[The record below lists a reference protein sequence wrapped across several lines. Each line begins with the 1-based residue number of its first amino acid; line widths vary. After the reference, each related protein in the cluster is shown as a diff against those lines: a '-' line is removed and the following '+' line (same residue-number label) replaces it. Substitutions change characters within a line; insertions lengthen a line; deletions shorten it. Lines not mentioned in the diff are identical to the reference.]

1 MKKTNE
7 LGRTLADLM
16 KENIREINDNE
27 EIVDINVH
35 KIVPNPDQP
44 RIHFSDHR
52 IAELA
57 QSIQKHGV
65 LQPIIVKPAQEGFVL
80 VAGERRLRAARKIG
94 NTTIPAIIRN
104 YQPKYLAELALLEN
118 LQREDLNPIEE
129 AAAYKLIIEKTNIT
143 HAEMAE
149 KVGVSR
155 SHITNMIGLFKLPI
169 QAINDL
175 KTHTISMGHARILSK
190 IKDEKFLLKL
200 LDQIK
205 SENLT
210 VRDLEKIAK
219 SKTYTSSKIPQLES
233 HISKRYKLNVK
244 ALKKGRTILMSFDS
258 QKDIERFLMKLEEK
272 NDK

>member
-27 EIVDINVH
+27 EVVEIDTQ
-35 KIVPNPDQP
+35 KISPNPDQP

-52 IAELA
+52 IDELA

-65 LQPIIVKPAQEGFVL
+65 LQPIIVKPVQEGFVL
-80 VAGERRLRAARKIG
+80 VAGERRLRAVKKLG
-94 NTTIPAIIRN
+94 KSSIPAIVRN

-143 HAEMAE
+143 HAELAD
-149 KVGVSR
+149 KVGLSR
-155 SHITNMIGLFKLPI
+155 SHITNMIGLFKLPN
-169 QAINDL
+169 QAIIDL
-175 KTHTISMGHARILSK
+175 KTNTISMGHARVLSK
-190 IKDEKFLLKL
+190 IKDEPFLLKL
-200 LDQIK
+200 LEQIK

-210 VRDLEKIAK
+210 VRELEKIAK
-219 SKTYTSSKIPQLES
+219 SKTYSSSKLTVVET
-233 HISKRYKLNVK
+233 HFSKRYKLNVK
-244 ALKKGRTILMSFDS
+244 ALKKGKTLVMHFESHN
-258 QKDIERFLMKLEEK
+258 DIERFLVDLEENNGK
-272 NDK
+272 